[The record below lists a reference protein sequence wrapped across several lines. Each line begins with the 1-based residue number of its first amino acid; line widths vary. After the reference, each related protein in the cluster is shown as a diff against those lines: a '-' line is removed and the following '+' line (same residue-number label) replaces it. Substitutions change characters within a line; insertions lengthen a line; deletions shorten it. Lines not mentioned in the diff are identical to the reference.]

1 METLGI
7 LHSKKQGGTEIY
19 IDNVLQTEL
28 KKYGLDFV
36 KYSYALYQTLGTDT
50 NYRNPYFIFFLNE
63 KFYEVKSSYFIYK
76 YENETWT
83 QMSEQF
89 PEALRGYVTAFKY
102 NNKIYF
108 IKGTTKYYFDGE
120 TFVQD
125 ADNPVSMTNMAV
137 CEYNG
142 LIYLFGGSTGNRIY
156 TFDGENFEL
165 LNIIVPYQI
174 NRSVAAE
181 LNGKVHIY
189 GGTATGTN
197 FYHYTFDG
205 ENFERLSDI
214 PYSDITN
221 FTTGIGTTIN
231 KNAEVLDGKIYFM
244 YTGYTYGV
252 GIIRTNGEDEYEKV
266 YGNTIVDRDYLEM
279 TKEDDRIYVLEQAN
293 LRLYYL
299 YDEWEETYYD

>member
-7 LHSKKQGGTEIY
+7 LHSKKQGGAEIY
-19 IDNVLQTEL
+19 IDDVLQTEL

-36 KYSYALYQTLGTDT
+36 GYSRATYQTFGTDT
-50 NYRNPYFIFFLNE
+50 YYSNPFLIFFLNG
-63 KFYEVKSSYFIYK
+63 KYYEVLSNYVIFK
-76 YENETWT
+76 YENGTWT
-83 QMSEQF
+83 SVSGQF
-89 PEALRGYVTAFKY
+89 PQTLWPNTTAFKY

-125 ADNPVSMTNMAV
+125 ADNPVSMTGMAV

-165 LNIIVPYQI
+165 LNTIVPYQI
-174 NRSVAAE
+174 YRSVAAE

-189 GGTATGTN
+189 SGTANGTN
-197 FYHYTFDG
+197 YYHYTFDG

-214 PYSDITN
+214 SYTNMTN
-221 FTTGIGTTIN
+221 FTTGYTSSIEKT
-231 KNAEVLDGKIYFM
+231 AEVLNNKIYFM
-244 YTGYTYGV
+244 YGNGNAS
-252 GIIRTNGEDEYEKV
+252 GIIRTDGGDEYEIV
-266 YGNTIVDRDYLEM
+266 YGIGSSKDYWDM
-279 TKEDDRIYVLEQAN
+279 TKEGDRIIVTPPDSLN
-293 LRLYYL
+293 SYYL